1 MTEGTIFHESC
12 CGRRGMDLP
21 ALDVPRADPAA
32 TFGTDALRKGAVG
45 LPEVSESQ
53 TVRHFVNLSA
63 LNFHL
68 DKGMYPLG
76 SCTMKY
82 NPKLN
87 EDIARLPGFAGLHP
101 LAPAELCEGALEL
114 MEDLG
119 RYLCEITGFDA
130 ATLQPAAG
138 AHGEMTGL
146 LLMRHWHL
154 GRGDTGRLEILM
166 PDSAHG
172 TNPASCT
179 LAGFRTVNVKSNA
192 KGEVD
197 IDDLRSKAGPA
208 TAGLMLTNPNTLGIF
223 ESGIGEITRIVHE
236 AGGLCYMDGANMNAL
251 MGIARPG
258 DMGFDVCHLNLHKTF
273 STPHGGGGPGSGPV
287 ACRQSL
293 AKYLPDPVVVR
304 TAEGRPAL
312 GRAKASFGRM
322 LAFHGHF
329 GVLARAWAYIR
340 TLGPDGLREASET
353 ALLNAN
359 YLKALLREAF
369 DIPYDDGPCMH
380 EFVICGERQARKGV
394 KTLDMAK
401 RLLDYGFHAPTVYF
415 PMIVH
420 ESMMIEPTETESLES
435 LDAFAE
441 AMLSIA
447 REVDEK
453 PHLVTDAPC
462 ATPVLRLDEVRAV
475 KELEVVEGWESS

>member
-1 MTEGTIFHESC
+1 MTEGTIFQKSC
-12 CGRRGMDLP
+12 CGRKGIDLP
-21 ALDVPRADPAA
+21 ALDVPQADPEGR
-32 TFGTDALRKGAVG
+32 FGADSLRHGAVG
-45 LPEVSESQ
+45 LPEVSETQ
-53 TVRHFVNLSA
+53 AVRHFVNLSA
-63 LNFHL
+63 RNFHL

-101 LAPAELCEGALEL
+101 LAPAGLCEGALEL
-114 MEDLG
+114 MESLG
-119 RYLCEITGFDA
+119 RFLCEITGFDA
-130 ATLQPAAG
+130 VTLQPAAG

-146 LLMRHWHL
+146 LLIRHWHL
-154 GRGDTGRLEILM
+154 ERGDTGRVEILM

-179 LAGFRTVNVKSNA
+179 LAGFRTVNVKSNS

-223 ESGIGEITRIVHE
+223 ESGIEEITRIVHD

-287 ACRQSL
+287 ACRRSL
-293 AKYLPDPVVVR
+293 AKYLPDPVVTR
-304 TAEGRPAL
+304 DAEDRPAM
-312 GRAKASFGRM
+312 GTAPASFGRM

-380 EFVICGERQARKGV
+380 EFVICGERQARNGV

-435 LDAFAE
+435 LDAFAG

-453 PHLVTDAPC
+453 PHLVTDAPSG
-462 ATPVLRLDEVRAV
+462 TPVLRLDEVRAV
-475 KELEVVEGWESS
+475 KELEVVEGWEIS